1 MDNITKIT
9 LLVGLKINN
18 FVVDLFKKSLLAM
31 IQSVK
36 HLSSLFMTRD
46 ISEGSLFPF
55 HISSQYHP
63 QYDK

>member
-1 MDNITKIT
+1 MDNIIKKR

-18 FVVDLFKKSLLAM
+18 FVVDLFKESLLAM

-55 HISSQYHP
+55 HISSQYRS
-63 QYDK
+63 QYDE